1 VDLSTA
7 FSVHFLCFIKL
18 RDAKSKCIDSSF
30 KMWEIRFFAQLA
42 EEVKLPLKQHCP
54 RLACFLFNMSY
65 VLRSAGAPN
74 NHDIAMVIA
83 L

>member
-1 VDLSTA
+1 MDLSTA

-42 EEVKLPLKQHCP
+42 ARGKTAPQTNTAPVS
-54 RLACFLFNMSY
+54 LAFYST
-65 VLRSAGAPN
+65 
-74 NHDIAMVIA
+74 
-83 L
+83 